1 VALTPTTWLR
11 DSSGYNSVRSWSVVK
26 LGILRK
32 FNTTSSVAA
41 LPALPGVIPST
52 GAKSESIKS
61 RSRIARSARHK
72 VTEPISSHGH
82 RMSTLHLPQH
92 ISQTMTG
99 CSLEDEKVNSPGQL
113 QHSYN
118 SNKVAPRISKLLPT
132 SFHRVKKRLESN
144 TVFHGSK
151 GSDQEYRRSKPVSI
165 WGKEMDCTK
174 CVILR
179 EMYAVA
185 VRKIAAK
192 LDRHLTKW
200 DENLSYKTNEINE
213 AHNCRYSV

>member
-1 VALTPTTWLR
+1 
-11 DSSGYNSVRSWSVVK
+11 VK

-32 FNTTSSVAA
+32 FNTSSSAAA
-41 LPALPGVIPST
+41 LPALPGIIPST
-52 GAKSESIKS
+52 SARSEPIKS

-72 VTEPISSHGH
+72 VTEPVSSHRH

-92 ISQTMTG
+92 TSQTMTG
-99 CSLEDEKVNSPGQL
+99 CSLKDEKVYSPGQL

-118 SNKVAPRISKLLPT
+118 SNKVAPCISKLLPM
-132 SFHRVKKRLESN
+132 SFHRVKKTLESN
-144 TVFHGSK
+144 TVFHGTK

-185 VRKIAAK
+185 VRKLAAK
-192 LDRHLTKW
+192 LDRYLTKL
-200 DENLSYKTNEINE
+200 DENASYKTNEINE
-213 AHNCRYSV
+213 AHNRRHSV